1 MNLPED
7 AEPIAFGRD
16 ADIYS
21 IDDEWVLR
29 RYRNGHPVR
38 DEADFMRHVARYGY
52 PVPAVR
58 DVDGADMVLQRLDG
72 PTLGDA
78 AIAGDLSATEIGLIH
93 ADLHRRLQAIP
104 APSGTPGRVVVH
116 GDLHPLNVMATADG
130 PVVIDWGNVEEGTA
144 EFDVAMTAII
154 FAQVALDPAYE
165 NLTGPVARWARDV
178 PGELD
183 RPHTRAS
190 RRTGAARQQPD
201 PDTRRARPP
210 PRPGSPDPLPPLAH
224 PHPVRPVPARTI
236 CALATLCTRSA
247 WRARRRTDLMHKVRY
262 RGAARQ
268 AFRNCEGFRARV
280 TMRSSPMWPAKPWST
295 SLA

>member
-29 RYRNGHPVR
+29 RYRDGHPVR

-130 PVVIDWGNVEEGTA
+130 PVVIDWRNVEEGTA

-165 NLTGPVARWARDV
+165 NLTGLLRD
-178 PGELD
+178 
-183 RPHTRAS
+183 
-190 RRTGAARQQPD
+190 
-201 PDTRRARPP
+201 
-210 PRPGSPDPLPPLAH
+210 
-224 PHPVRPVPARTI
+224 
-236 CALATLCTRSA
+236 ALATYLANSIDPTPGLPDALERRGNNRTLTPAELALLPAQEALIRSH
-247 WRARRRTDLMHKVRY
+247 L
-262 RGAARQ
+262 
-268 AFRNCEGFRARV
+268 
-280 TMRSSPMWPAKPWST
+280 
-295 SLA
+295 

>member
-1 MNLPED
+1 MTDESARSDRAAAGAPPD

-58 DVDGADMVLQRLDG
+58 DVDGADMVIQRLDG
-72 PTLGDA
+72 PTLGDV
-78 AIAGDLSATEIGLIH
+78 AIAGDLSATEVGLIH

-130 PVVIDWGNVEEGTA
+130 PVVIDWRNAEEGSA

-165 NLTGPVARWARDV
+165 NLTDLLRD
-178 PGELD
+178 
-183 RPHTRAS
+183 
-190 RRTGAARQQPD
+190 
-201 PDTRRARPP
+201 
-210 PRPGSPDPLPPLAH
+210 
-224 PHPVRPVPARTI
+224 
-236 CALATLCTRSA
+236 ALATYLANSIDPTPGLPDALERRGNNRTLTPAELALLPAQEALIRSH
-247 WRARRRTDLMHKVRY
+247 L
-262 RGAARQ
+262 
-268 AFRNCEGFRARV
+268 
-280 TMRSSPMWPAKPWST
+280 
-295 SLA
+295 

>member
-7 AEPIAFGRD
+7 AEPFAFGRD

-29 RYRNGHPVR
+29 RYRDGHPVR

-58 DVDGADMVLQRLDG
+58 DIEGADMVVQRLEG

-130 PVVIDWGNVEEGTA
+130 PVVIDWRNAEEGTA

-154 FAQVALDPAYE
+154 FAQVALDPAFE
-165 NLTGPVARWARDV
+165 NLTDLLRD
-178 PGELD
+178 
-183 RPHTRAS
+183 
-190 RRTGAARQQPD
+190 
-201 PDTRRARPP
+201 
-210 PRPGSPDPLPPLAH
+210 
-224 PHPVRPVPARTI
+224 
-236 CALATLCTRSA
+236 ALATYLANSIDPTSGLPDALERRGNNRTLTPAERALLPAQESLIRSH
-247 WRARRRTDLMHKVRY
+247 L
-262 RGAARQ
+262 
-268 AFRNCEGFRARV
+268 
-280 TMRSSPMWPAKPWST
+280 
-295 SLA
+295 

>member
-1 MNLPED
+1 MTDESAGSDRAARGAAFLPPD
-7 AEPIAFGRD
+7 AEPFAFGRD

-38 DEADFMRHVARYGY
+38 DEADFMRHVRQYGY

-58 DVDGADMVLQRLDG
+58 DVEGADMVLQRLDG

-104 APSGTPGRVVVH
+104 APSGTPDLVVVH

-130 PVVIDWGNVEEGTA
+130 PVVIDWRNAEEGTA

-165 NLTGPVARWARDV
+165 NLTDLLRD
-178 PGELD
+178 
-183 RPHTRAS
+183 
-190 RRTGAARQQPD
+190 
-201 PDTRRARPP
+201 
-210 PRPGSPDPLPPLAH
+210 
-224 PHPVRPVPARTI
+224 
-236 CALATLCTRSA
+236 ALATYLANSIDPTPGLPDALERRGNNRTLTPAELALLPAQEALIRSH
-247 WRARRRTDLMHKVRY
+247 L
-262 RGAARQ
+262 
-268 AFRNCEGFRARV
+268 
-280 TMRSSPMWPAKPWST
+280 
-295 SLA
+295 

>member
-1 MNLPED
+1 MNLPGD

-38 DEADFMRHVARYGY
+38 DEAEFMRHVARHGY

-58 DVDGADMVLQRLDG
+58 DVEGADMVLQRLDG

-130 PVVIDWGNVEEGTA
+130 PVVIDWRNAEEGTA

-165 NLTGPVARWARDV
+165 NLTGLLRD
-178 PGELD
+178 
-183 RPHTRAS
+183 
-190 RRTGAARQQPD
+190 
-201 PDTRRARPP
+201 
-210 PRPGSPDPLPPLAH
+210 
-224 PHPVRPVPARTI
+224 
-236 CALATLCTRSA
+236 ALATYLANSIDPTPGLPDALERRGNNRTLTPAELALLPAQEALIRS
-247 WRARRRTDLMHKVRY
+247 H
-262 RGAARQ
+262 
-268 AFRNCEGFRARV
+268 F
-280 TMRSSPMWPAKPWST
+280 
-295 SLA
+295 

>member
-1 MNLPED
+1 MTDESAGSDRAAGLLPPD

-21 IDDEWVLR
+21 IDDQWVLR

-58 DVDGADMVLQRLDG
+58 DVEGADMVLQRLDG

-116 GDLHPLNVMATADG
+116 GDLHPLNVMATAGG
-130 PVVIDWGNVEEGTA
+130 PVVIDWRNAEEGTA

-165 NLTGPVARWARDV
+165 NLTDLLRD
-178 PGELD
+178 
-183 RPHTRAS
+183 
-190 RRTGAARQQPD
+190 
-201 PDTRRARPP
+201 
-210 PRPGSPDPLPPLAH
+210 
-224 PHPVRPVPARTI
+224 
-236 CALATLCTRSA
+236 ALATYLANSIDPTPGLPDALERRGNNRTLTPAELALLPAQEALIRSH
-247 WRARRRTDLMHKVRY
+247 L
-262 RGAARQ
+262 
-268 AFRNCEGFRARV
+268 
-280 TMRSSPMWPAKPWST
+280 
-295 SLA
+295 